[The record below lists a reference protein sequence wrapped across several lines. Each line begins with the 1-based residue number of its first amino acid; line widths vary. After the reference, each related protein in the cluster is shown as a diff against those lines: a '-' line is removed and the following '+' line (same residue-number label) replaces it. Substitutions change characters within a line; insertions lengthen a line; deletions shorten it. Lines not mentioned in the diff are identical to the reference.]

1 MVDKKQL
8 ITMVLAMVIAP
19 IVGGYVS
26 AAIQA
31 KK

>member
-8 ITMVLAMVIAP
+8 VTMVLAMVIAP

-26 AAIQA
+26 NMINSH
-31 KK
+31 K